1 MAEVTPETL
10 LASAGGVTVLGAG
23 ESTKGSWA
31 IGKGIDR
38 SPGRMSIR
46 WPCVR
51 TLPYLFCLLLT
62 KRTYAHVCFGFP
74 RIGSQA
80 WDTASATALLLQDSS
95 SVQLI
100 SEPGGATQT
109 AAEMPNQQLLSS
121 ARRRA
126 LAASLQPHYTAPQ
139 PGPLG
144 KALRAPAKRRFWALV
159 KDKLTLGR
167 GGGSSGSSSGGAGE
181 HLVLWAPSLHDP
193 RFMPFLSAPL
203 RHALLGGSD
212 GAEGAG
218 DMVLYRGMVH
228 PDVPGLAFMGL
239 EAHAGSS
246 LLMLELQAQ
255 WLAAHLAGRLALP
268 PAAAMRADVAAQ
280 RVWRS
285 GALAHP
291 LTSVGGSLA
300 RSHRRLYLEQLMRDI
315 GSSTVLTSG
324 RNEDA
329 AATTAGRSP
338 ILPRAAGQQQET
350 ACDDAMLD
358 SVAEDPHWLLS
369 TQQGPGT
376 TQPEAG
382 YAGEGSRRSAPL
394 LSSTPHG
401 KLPSFRRPP
410 PQRTSAP
417 AALRAAAAN
426 ATYAGGSSSS
436 VPLPTHGQTTEDG
449 RGSGARS
456 SVAGS
461 MRTSNRSLFR
471 SGSSAS
477 DRSSSNR
484 SGRNSVV
491 SWVSSWG
498 RSSRPSGKA
507 LSATPADIATAAP
520 TTLAAAHAAAGAAGN
535 AFTAPPSIA
544 EVTASSVA
552 RTTAAS
558 PGSHLQQPQLSYAA
572 MDVVAATSAAASPG
586 SAPTLL
592 RPLAHSTPIPL
603 SSSPAQLSM
612 VTARIGGPQPPER
625 RLLRR
630 VRTALLLSA
639 SGAALATAAGFSLQA
654 TLPDLEPKS
663 PPAAPRPCKATSSVG
678 GGERLGTE
686 QKAHTAATN
695 GRVLPAGYVRAVSYT
710 SLAAAGVGGGA
721 RHSSAGFVSAAA
733 SPMGPSPRQSSGAV
747 MHCRITAGAAGAG
760 ATGRASLGSSGTR
773 GNTHTAPGQLTGTSS
788 DTPRTHTS
796 QVQPPVGG
804 SGRSGPRGSGTSGI
818 SMAVGALRRT
828 QSARH
833 AAASVAPAFH
843 VGARSPAG
851 TIREVLPVVQ
861 HLTPVALGITDAATQ
876 PVPLQCGSSSVTA
889 AHAGSQAFGHQS
901 LLQPTAACGSQS
913 SRADA
918 ATSSMFLAVSDAAVR
933 RNRTQR
939 AAASWSSNSSAFSPL
954 VQQQALSPCASHQSL
969 VDRLASAEDVPELQ
983 LLLPAAPMA
992 SGPRSSPNHPHIGA
1006 AGDLNAYQT
1015 ISAER
1020 AGAWPHGSPIAALA
1034 GPQPVVSTGAAA
1046 AAALLNSRFTASFGE
1061 PGADLGSS
1069 SSSSSSSSGTNGAPT
1084 GQSTNGTGGGL
1095 HGILGSLTLSG
1106 DGGGGTSDAAGLN
1119 RRLATIPEKHSASL
1133 SSVAAAAL
1141 LGAEGPGTTGTEGP
1155 STGPSTGPCTGPSA
1169 GARSTLAA
1177 SHVSPGPT
1185 ACSAVGEEA
1194 ATPANEAVEPQ
1205 EAAFDRTSGQA
1216 WLADGPDQAP
1226 PAALTAVPVM
1236 LSTPPAAPLSL
1247 AAAAVSPVAGAPDAA
1262 PRVSPAI
1269 ETRLNPRGLESAS
1282 AQFPM
1287 GGTPPRANL
1296 RPVDLS
1302 QTPTRGATS
1311 ATPSSVASARPAS
1324 LRASVALRFEDG
1336 SQSLPTALQRTP
1348 APASAL
1354 RGVWQQL
1361 PAARTHLA
1369 SSAAPS
1375 SHVSDGLPAAHPE
1388 VRRERTSSPAPL
1400 MTPRVAVA
1408 RASAAGTCTAA
1419 CAEWPLAVS
1428 PGMRLMQRARQTWSG
1443 LAGSS
1448 GRRSAGGDG
1457 GRSSAVRFTADT
1469 CAMRCADLSAAWE
1482 GYGGSRACGSQPHA
1496 ASSGGVTGAVDQTV
1510 AATAV
1515 ATATTAG
1522 ISSNSGRRQR
1532 ISWAGGAAGISAM
1545 LSRPLS
1551 RHNSSK
1557 CRSLGGLLAEAAE
1570 AAVLPYSKRLS
1581 AGAGGSSAA
1590 ATPMDSTPAAGGGSS
1605 SSVAQLTSQPRMYES
1620 AASNHTIP
1628 SPPAYAAVTSG
1639 SAYADALHTLQT
1651 RAVTLCGRPAAAL
1664 ECSPRRGRHAADST
1678 AASLSVHR
1686 TRDSHAGPSALA
1698 DASPVKCGGLLESAS
1713 ASPSWVPRPVGPT
1726 TERGEANPASPAQS
1740 VVRGGR
1746 AHYRTAPHWSLAACQ
1761 NAPPFPGV
1769 SAAAV
1774 AQPLAAAASRPP
1786 IAAAFA
1792 TSASALA
1799 VMDSEAL
1806 QAWSTHASLPIP
1818 AFDPAASEADTAT
1831 AAETW
1836 NMQVGLHMEGEAIGA
1851 DLAGGGSLEVRLQWP
1866 HQALAIPDAS
1876 RNAVHQSSP
1885 AAHQPLGGQ
1894 QANGA
1899 VASPYM
1905 NRVMD
1910 TFGDD
1915 CPNSGKASRQ
1925 GMSPCISPNLTP
1937 IHPQQAAAL
1946 ASAHRLHDRNLS
1958 QQLQQRQVTVTAP
1971 AAGLA
1976 RQRGSPAQVVRE
1988 ASRVKQETL
1997 EREVSEGLQ
2006 SNESRLYQDAAR
2018 RALL

>member
-1 MAEVTPETL
+1 MSALIQHVDVLVVGKQKESEVLRSLDLGQTEQPRQPVWVAQCTVEHVVRRDVEAVEAAAVATQATAQAAQDEAARQYEVRARFVIVASPGPLPFTPHKVAELITQHQQATVNTAACFRLAHVAEVTPETL
-10 LASAGGVTVLGAG
+10 LASAGGVTVLGA
-23 ESTKGSWA
+23 
-31 IGKGIDR
+31 
-38 SPGRMSIR
+38 
-46 WPCVR
+46 
-51 TLPYLFCLLLT
+51 
-62 KRTYAHVCFGFP
+62 
-74 RIGSQA
+74 GSQA

-167 GGGSSGSSSGGAGE
+167 GVGGSSSGSSSSGAGE

-203 RHALLGGSD
+203 RQALLGGAD

-461 MRTSNRSLFR
+461 MRTSNRSL
-471 SGSSAS
+471 
-477 DRSSSNR
+477 
-484 SGRNSVV
+484 
-491 SWVSSWG
+491 
-498 RSSRPSGKA
+498 
-507 LSATPADIATAAP
+507 
-520 TTLAAAHAAAGAAGN
+520 
-535 AFTAPPSIA
+535 
-544 EVTASSVA
+544 
-552 RTTAAS
+552 
-558 PGSHLQQPQLSYAA
+558 
-572 MDVVAATSAAASPG
+572 
-586 SAPTLL
+586 
-592 RPLAHSTPIPL
+592 
-603 SSSPAQLSM
+603 
-612 VTARIGGPQPPER
+612 
-625 RLLRR
+625 
-630 VRTALLLSA
+630 A

-710 SLAAAGVGGGA
+710 SLAA
-721 RHSSAGFVSAAA
+721 AGFVSAAA

-918 ATSSMFLAVSDAAVR
+918 ATSSMFLAVSDAA
-933 RNRTQR
+933 
-939 AAASWSSNSSAFSPL
+939 
-954 VQQQALSPCASHQSL
+954 
-969 VDRLASAEDVPELQ
+969 
-983 LLLPAAPMA
+983 
-992 SGPRSSPNHPHIGA
+992 
-1006 AGDLNAYQT
+1006 
-1015 ISAER
+1015 
-1020 AGAWPHGSPIAALA
+1020 
-1034 GPQPVVSTGAAA
+1034 
-1046 AAALLNSRFTASFGE
+1046 
-1061 PGADLGSS
+1061 
-1069 SSSSSSSSGTNGAPT
+1069 
-1084 GQSTNGTGGGL
+1084 STNGTGGGL

-1375 SHVSDGLPAAHPE
+1375 SH
-1388 VRRERTSSPAPL
+1388 
-1400 MTPRVAVA
+1400 
-1408 RASAAGTCTAA
+1408 
-1419 CAEWPLAVS
+1419 
-1428 PGMRLMQRARQTWSG
+1428 
-1443 LAGSS
+1443 
-1448 GRRSAGGDG
+1448 
-1457 GRSSAVRFTADT
+1457 
-1469 CAMRCADLSAAWE
+1469 
-1482 GYGGSRACGSQPHA
+1482 
-1496 ASSGGVTGAVDQTV
+1496 
-1510 AATAV
+1510 
-1515 ATATTAG
+1515 
-1522 ISSNSGRRQR
+1522 
-1532 ISWAGGAAGISAM
+1532 
-1545 LSRPLS
+1545 
-1551 RHNSSK
+1551 
-1557 CRSLGGLLAEAAE
+1557 
-1570 AAVLPYSKRLS
+1570 
-1581 AGAGGSSAA
+1581 
-1590 ATPMDSTPAAGGGSS
+1590 
-1605 SSVAQLTSQPRMYES
+1605 
-1620 AASNHTIP
+1620 
-1628 SPPAYAAVTSG
+1628 
-1639 SAYADALHTLQT
+1639 
-1651 RAVTLCGRPAAAL
+1651 
-1664 ECSPRRGRHAADST
+1664 
-1678 AASLSVHR
+1678 
-1686 TRDSHAGPSALA
+1686 
-1698 DASPVKCGGLLESAS
+1698 
-1713 ASPSWVPRPVGPT
+1713 
-1726 TERGEANPASPAQS
+1726 
-1740 VVRGGR
+1740 
-1746 AHYRTAPHWSLAACQ
+1746 

-1836 NMQVGLHMEGEAIGA
+1836 NMQ
-1851 DLAGGGSLEVRLQWP
+1851 
-1866 HQALAIPDAS
+1866 
-1876 RNAVHQSSP
+1876 
-1885 AAHQPLGGQ
+1885 
-1894 QANGA
+1894 
-1899 VASPYM
+1899 
-1905 NRVMD
+1905 
-1910 TFGDD
+1910 
-1915 CPNSGKASRQ
+1915 
-1925 GMSPCISPNLTP
+1925 
-1937 IHPQQAAAL
+1937 
-1946 ASAHRLHDRNLS
+1946 
-1958 QQLQQRQVTVTAP
+1958 
-1971 AAGLA
+1971 
-1976 RQRGSPAQVVRE
+1976 
-1988 ASRVKQETL
+1988 
-1997 EREVSEGLQ
+1997 
-2006 SNESRLYQDAAR
+2006 
-2018 RALL
+2018 